1 MNNQDSMYYR
11 NRDTIANMNSCSH
24 YKSMLSYSSCTEDKV
39 QKTKPVD
46 REIKDN
52 KSTKTTEGYGKP
64 GDSCSCGAKGGCT
77 TKPLNKQGTWQCK
90 NDQKGICSK
99 FCMT

>member
-11 NRDTIANMNSCSH
+11 NRDTIKSMTSCSR

-46 REIKDN
+46 REIVDN
-52 KSTKTTEGYGKP
+52 KAKTTENYGKP
-64 GDSCSCGAKGGCT
+64 CAACGT
-77 TKPLNKQGTWQCK
+77 TGANVDFL
-90 NDQKGICSK
+90 
-99 FCMT
+99 